1 MKAVMIIHN
10 KAVSEQIQY
19 IFEKLSIKA
28 YTRWETVYG
37 QGLQGEPRM
46 GTHTWPE
53 ENSAIY
59 VVNEAEKIDKLA
71 EALEHLDASN
81 PEVGIKM
88 FCWHVEKPFSLIA
101 FKPFIELPSGSFFS
115 L

>member
-10 KAVSEQIQY
+10 KAVSEQILY

-37 QGLQGEPRM
+37 QGLKGEPRM

-53 ENSAIY
+53 ENSAIIT
-59 VVNEAEKIDKLA
+59 VVDDDKL
-71 EALEHLDASN
+71 EGLQKALKYLDEINSD
-81 PEVGIKM
+81 VGIK
-88 FCWHVEKPFSLIA
+88 A
-101 FKPFIELPSGSFFS
+101 FVWEANYLF
-115 L
+115 